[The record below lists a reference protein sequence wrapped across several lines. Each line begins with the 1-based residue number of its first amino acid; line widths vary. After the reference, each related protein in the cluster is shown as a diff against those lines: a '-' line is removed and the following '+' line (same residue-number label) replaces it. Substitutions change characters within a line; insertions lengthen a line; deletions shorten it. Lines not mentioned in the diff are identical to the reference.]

1 MAAKRKNTK
10 TDYYV
15 MGFVMIVISVIMVI
29 GFSVSIKNAKE
40 KISRCSEVTEGTVEN
55 VRSEVRRRRNTSKH
69 GPRYKTE
76 TYYFG
81 YITYTVDGEECF
93 IEEQTKNRTTFKVGD
108 KVEVFYDP
116 DRPLY
121 AYTNKT
127 KPSTSPIT
135 LIIAVVPFIMAVI
148 FLAKGS
154 KAPKAP
160 KLYTVKEGKGMS
172 FEEWQAQQKAKEAMG
187 MSTADYSQRVDLN
200 AEAQNERSYAENLFE
215 SEQRGGGDF
224 DM

>member
-1 MAAKRKNTK
+1 MSAKRKNTR
-10 TDYYV
+10 TDYFV
-15 MGFVMIVISVIMVI
+15 MGFVMIVMSLAMVV
-29 GFSVSIKNAKE
+29 GFSVSIKDAKE

-55 VRSEVRRRRNTSKH
+55 VRSEVRRRRNTRKH

-81 YITYTVDGEECF
+81 YISYTVDGEYCF
-93 IEEQTKNRTTFKVGD
+93 IEEQTKNRAKYQAGD
-108 KVEVFYDP
+108 KVQVYYDP
-116 DRPLY
+116 EKPLY
-121 AYTNKT
+121 AYTNKN
-127 KPSTSPIT
+127 KPSTSLT
-135 LIIAVVPFIMAVI
+135 TYFIAVVPLVLAVI

-160 KLYTVKEGKGMS
+160 KLYTVKQGKGMS

-215 SEQRGGGDF
+215 SEQRGDDF